1 MEHYCTYFDKNYL
14 SRGLALLESLRRHAT
29 PFHLHIL
36 CLDADTH
43 AHFLQWPSP
52 DVTPVALEALEAFDP
67 ALLDAKQNRR
77 KVEYYFTCTPA
88 WCLYIMKNR
97 PDIDRLT
104 YLDADIYFFLSPSH
118 IFDEVGD
125 RSVAIIPHRFSA
137 ANYRTRIAGIFN
149 VGWITWR
156 RDRAGLSCL
165 EDYRCDCL
173 DWCYDYHDGTRFA
186 DQRYLDDW
194 PSRYPNVCI
203 IENKGANL
211 APWNID
217 THPLTV
223 RGGAVFV
230 DGEPLIF
237 YHFHGLKQ
245 TGDGRFSRDI
255 EGYVRNSRAP
265 DDAVLD
271 LIYKPYETMVAPS
284 SGAGAPATAGIRYAA
299 PDHPHAALPEW
310 EHRPDGWAP
319 VSEAVPGWNVPSVVD
334 TLEAR
339 LRIMQRRRR
348 ATVPLGSDLAM
359 HNSLLS
365 FGYVAARAALG
376 GRPLS
381 VLDWG
386 GGLGIHAVAAQLLMP
401 EVEVAFHCHEVPL
414 VAARGREILPEIHF
428 LDDERETFARR
439 YALVMAN
446 SALHYAEDWTGVL
459 RKLANSAGEWLYL
472 SRLPMVASVPS
483 FVTLQRLFHTDYR
496 TASPCWAINR
506 LEFLQLLSDMGFSLE
521 REFFFPDR
529 PLIPGAPEHVE
540 YCGFLLRRGLPHSPV
555 ME

>member
-14 SRGLALLESLRRHAT
+14 SRGLALLDSLRRHAT

-36 CLDADTH
+36 CLDAETH
-43 AHFLQWPSP
+43 AHFLQRPSL
-52 DVTPVALEALEAFDP
+52 DVTPVALETLEAFDP
-67 ALLDAKQNRR
+67 ALLEAKANRR

-88 WCLYIMKNR
+88 WCLFLLKTR
-97 PDIDRLT
+97 PDTGRLT
-104 YLDADIYFFLSPSH
+104 YLDADISFFLSPSL
-118 IFDEVGD
+118 IFDEIANS
-125 RSVAIIPHRFSA
+125 SVAIIPHRFSA
-137 ANYRTRIAGIFN
+137 VNYRTRIAGIFN

-156 RDRAGLSCL
+156 RDRTGLSCL
-165 EDYRCDCL
+165 EEYRCKCL

-194 PSRYPNVCI
+194 PSRYPNVHI
-203 IENKGANL
+203 IESKGANL

-217 THPLTV
+217 THLLTV
-223 RGGAVFV
+223 RDGAVFV
-230 DGEPLIF
+230 DDEPLIF

-245 TGDGRFSRDI
+245 GADGRFNRDI

-265 DDAVLD
+265 DERALD
-271 LIYKPYETMVAPS
+271 LIYTPYEHIIAPP
-284 SGAGAPATAGIRYAA
+284 SGTGGQAPADIRYAA
-299 PDHPHAALPEW
+299 PGHPHAGLPEW
-310 EHRPDGWAP
+310 EYLPDGWVP
-319 VSEAVPGWNVPSVVD
+319 VGDAVPGWNVQSVVD
-334 TLEAR
+334 ALEVR
-339 LRIMQRRRR
+339 LQIMQRRRQ

-365 FGYVAARAALG
+365 FGYVAARAARG
-376 GRPLS
+376 GPLS

-401 EVEVAFHCHEVPL
+401 EIEIAFHCHEVPL
-414 VAARGREILPEIHF
+414 VAARGRELLPEIHF
-428 LDDERETFARR
+428 LDDDAATFGRR

-446 SALHYAEDWTGVL
+446 SALHYAEDWRAVL
-459 RKLANSAGEWLYL
+459 RKLAGSTGEWLYV
-472 SRLPMVASVPS
+472 SRLPMVMSVPS

-496 TASPCWAINR
+496 TASPGWAINR
-506 LEFLQLLSDMGFSLE
+506 LEFLQILSDMGFSLE

-529 PLIPGAPEHVE
+529 PFIPDAPEHVE